1 MRAAHR
7 VGLSPRIAIGG
18 AVSVLVF
25 GLAVALATGER
36 GERILAAGQDA
47 LDSHFA
53 SLGFQIGSV
62 HLQGAAPAARSEI
75 LAAAG
80 LRPGQPI
87 LGLDLD
93 AVRAR
98 VERVGWVRR
107 ARIIRLLPDTVVI
120 AVDQRAML
128 AVWEHAGRTAVV
140 DAAGAVVP
148 EADPARFAA
157 LPLIVGDGAN
167 AAAAALL
174 PAISSRPR
182 LRDRLQALVRVD
194 DRRWDLRLKDG
205 ALIQL
210 PADNPDEA
218 LIRLDQLDQKSRVLD
233 LGLERVD
240 LRDPQMVVVR
250 PRPSAAPG
258 LISHGV

>member
-1 MRAAHR
+1 
-7 VGLSPRIAIGG
+7 
-18 AVSVLVF
+18 VLVF
-25 GLAVALATGER
+25 GVAVALATGNR
-36 GERILAAGQDA
+36 GERVLAAGRGA

-53 SLGFQIGSV
+53 SLGFQIGAV
-62 HLQGAAPAARSEI
+62 HLQGATPAARGEI

-80 LRPGQPI
+80 LRQGQPI
-87 LGLDLD
+87 LGLDLA
-93 AVRAR
+93 AVRGR
-98 VERVGWVRR
+98 VEKVGWVRR
-107 ARIIRLLPDTVVI
+107 ARVIRLLPDTVVI

-140 DAAGAVVP
+140 DAAGTVVP
-148 EADPARFAA
+148 EADPARFPG

-167 AAAAALL
+167 AAAGAVL
-174 PAISSRPR
+174 PAVFSRPR
-182 LRDRLQALVRVD
+182 LRDRLEALVRVD

-210 PADNPDEA
+210 PADDPDQA

-250 PRPSAAPG
+250 PRPGAAAG
-258 LISHGV
+258 LVSHGV